1 VIILLKYS
9 LFVNDEN
16 PVPRIDGDMK
26 ATLVNPPWQFYTPSK
41 LYPLGVSYLASHL
54 IQNGCDDVRI
64 VDLNLELT
72 EPGDVFKRSVKLV
85 ESTEPDVL
93 GITCWTVHLLF
104 CLEFVRL
111 YKKRHPDVIIVLGG
125 VHASFQP
132 EEMLKLCPADIVV
145 RGEGEETFVE
155 LLGALDKN
163 SSLENVQG
171 ITYRKDG
178 TIHHSP
184 DRSLIKDLDEVPFP
198 AYHLLPPIERYQ
210 PLNRTSVFS
219 IVASRGC
226 PYKCI
231 FCSTNKLWK
240 HQRRRSPENI
250 LKEIKWIANTFNLG
264 FIRFED
270 DDLTANRQWAL
281 ELFALLKDEAIPF
294 DCLTR
299 IDRVDPELLKAMR
312 DAGCQG
318 IYHGIESASQRLL
331 KLLRKGFPPW
341 VDEKYIKDLIMQEVE
356 LGMVP
361 TASAMIGI
369 PTETK
374 EEVESTFELMSEI
387 RRLGAKTQLW
397 IMTPYPDTDA
407 VVLYKDYLERRD
419 RWGELRQFDIFS
431 TVQRDAYSH
440 LMKKYGAL
448 IPDNWIFRN
457 ETRDFEEMKALYLK
471 GASRILG
478 EVEFV

>member
-1 VIILLKYS
+1 MYLLFKGVRSTGPWIYA
-9 LFVNDEN
+9 
-16 PVPRIDGDMK
+16 DMNV
-26 ATLVNPPWQFYTPSK
+26 TLINPPWQFYTPSK
-41 LYPLGVSYLASHL
+41 LYPLGVSYLASNMIL
-54 IQNGCDDVRI
+54 NGFDDVRI

-72 EPGDVFKRSVKLV
+72 EPTDIFKRSVELV
-85 ESTEPDVL
+85 ERTEPHVL

-111 YKKRHPDVIIVLGG
+111 YKKRHPDVKIVLGG

-145 RGEGEETFVE
+145 RGEGEETLVE
-155 LLGALDKN
+155 LIGTLDEN
-163 SSLENVQG
+163 SSLDNVRG
-171 ITYRKDG
+171 ISYRKDG
-178 TIHHSP
+178 NVHHTP
-184 DRSLIKDLDEVPFP
+184 ERPLIKDLDEFPFP
-198 AYHLLPPIERYQ
+198 AYHLLPSLERYQ
-210 PLNRTSVFS
+210 PLNRTFVFS

-231 FCSTNKLWK
+231 FCSANKLWK
-240 HQRRRSPENI
+240 YQRRRSPKNI
-250 LKEIKWIANTFNLG
+250 LEEIKWIKNTFDVG

-270 DDLTANRQWAL
+270 DDLTANREWAL
-281 ELFALLKDEAIPF
+281 ELFALLKDEMIPF

-299 IDRVDPELLKAMR
+299 IDRVDHELLKAMR

-318 IYHGIESASQRLL
+318 IYHGIESASPRLL
-331 KLLRKGFPPW
+331 KLLRKGFPSW
-341 VDEKYIKDLIMQEVE
+341 VDNEYIKDLIMQEVG
-356 LGMVP
+356 LGLVP

-369 PTETK
+369 PTETR
-374 EEVESTFELMSEI
+374 EEVESTFELMTEI

-419 RWGELRQFDIFS
+419 RWKELRQFDIFS

-440 LMKKYGAL
+440 LMKKYGEL

-457 ETRDFEEMKALYLK
+457 ETQGFAEMKSLYLK
-471 GASRILG
+471 GAGSILG

>member
-1 VIILLKYS
+1 
-9 LFVNDEN
+9 LFENDQN
-16 PVPRIDGDMK
+16 PGPRIDADMNV
-26 ATLVNPPWQFYTPSK
+26 TLINPPWQFYTPSK

-64 VDLNLELT
+64 VDLNLELA
-72 EPGDVFKRSVKLV
+72 EPVDVFKRSVELV
-85 ESTEPDVL
+85 ERTEPHVL
-93 GITCWTVHLLF
+93 GLTCWTVHLLF
-104 CLEFVRL
+104 CIEFVRL
-111 YKKRHPDVIIVLGG
+111 YKKKHPDVIIVLGG
-125 VHASFQP
+125 VHVSFQP
-132 EEMLKLCPADIVV
+132 EEMMKLCPADIVV
-145 RGEGEETFVE
+145 RGEGEETLVE
-155 LLGALDKN
+155 LIGALDTN
-163 SSLENVQG
+163 TPLDTVWG
-171 ITYRKDG
+171 ISYRKDG
-178 TIHHSP
+178 IVNHTP
-184 DRSLIKDLDEVPFP
+184 DRPLMKDLDEVPFP
-198 AYHLLPPIERYQ
+198 AYHLLPAIERYQ
-210 PLNRTSVFS
+210 PLNRTFVFS

-231 FCSTNKLWK
+231 FCSANKLWK
-240 HQRRRSPENI
+240 YQRRRSPKNI
-250 LKEIKWIANTFNLG
+250 LAEIKWIANSFHLG

-270 DDLTANRQWAL
+270 DDLTANRAWAL
-281 ELFALLKDEAIPF
+281 ELFSLLQDEAIPF

-299 IDRVDPELLKAMR
+299 IDRVDYELLKAMR

-318 IYHGIESASQRLL
+318 IYHGIESASPRLL
-331 KLLRKGFPPW
+331 KLLRKGFPSW
-341 VDEKYIKDLIMQEVE
+341 VDEEYIKDLIAQEVG
-356 LGMVP
+356 LGLVP

-374 EEVESTFELMSEI
+374 EEVESTFELMCEI

-407 VVLYKDYLERRD
+407 VELYKDCLERRD
-419 RWGELRQFDIFS
+419 RWRELRQFDIFS

-440 LMKKYGAL
+440 LMKKYDEL

-471 GASRILG
+471 GASSILG

>member
-1 VIILLKYS
+1 MYIILI
-9 LFVNDEN
+9 DAEN
-16 PVPRIDGDMK
+16 PDRWICAYMNI
-26 ATLVNPPWQFYTPSK
+26 TLINPPWQFYTPSK
-41 LYPLGVSYLASHL
+41 LYPLGVSYLASNL
-54 IQNGCDDVRI
+54 IQNGFDDVRI

-72 EPGDVFKRSVKLV
+72 EPTSIFKRSVELV
-85 ESTEPDVL
+85 ERTEPQVL

-111 YKKRHPDVIIVLGG
+111 YKKRHPDVKIVLGG
-125 VHASFQP
+125 VHVSFQP
-132 EEMLKLCPADIVV
+132 EEMMKLCPADIVV
-145 RGEGEETFVE
+145 RGEGEVTLVE
-155 LLGALDKN
+155 LIDALDEN
-163 SSLENVQG
+163 RSLDEVQG
-171 ITYRKDG
+171 ISYRKDG
-178 TIHHSP
+178 IVHHTP
-184 DRSLIKDLDEVPFP
+184 DRPLIKDLDEVPFP
-198 AYHLLPPIERYQ
+198 AYHLLGTIERYQ
-210 PLNRTSVFS
+210 PLNRRYVFS
-219 IVASRGC
+219 FVASRGC

-231 FCSTNKLWK
+231 FCSANKLWRY
-240 HQRRRSPENI
+240 QRRRSPGNI
-250 LKEIKWIANTFNLG
+250 LEEIKWITNTFDVG

-270 DDLTANRQWAL
+270 DDLTANREWAL
-281 ELFALLKDEAIPF
+281 ELFALLKDETIPF

-299 IDRVDPELLKAMR
+299 VDRVDHELLKAMR

-318 IYHGIESASQRLL
+318 IYHGIESASPRLL
-331 KLLRKGFPPW
+331 KLLRKGFPSW
-341 VDEKYIKDLIMQEVE
+341 VDNEYIKDLIMQEVG

-374 EEVESTFELMSEI
+374 EEVESTFDLMSEL

-407 VVLYKDYLERRD
+407 VLLYKDFLERRD
-419 RWGELRQFDIFS
+419 RWRELRQFDIFS
-431 TVQRDAYSH
+431 SVQRNAYAH

-457 ETRDFEEMKALYLK
+457 GTQGFEEMKALYLK

>member
-1 VIILLKYS
+1 MYLLFTGVKKTD
-9 LFVNDEN
+9 L
-16 PVPRIDGDMK
+16 RIYAFMNI
-26 ATLVNPPWQFYTPSK
+26 TLINPPWQFYTPSK
-41 LYPLGVSYLASHL
+41 LYPLGVSYLASNL
-54 IQNGCDDVRI
+54 IHNGFDDVSI

-72 EPGDVFKRSVKLV
+72 EPNGIFKRSVELV
-85 ESTEPDVL
+85 ERTDPHVL

-111 YKKRHPDVIIVLGG
+111 YKKKHPEVKIVLGG
-125 VHASFQP
+125 VHASFQT
-132 EEMLKLCPADIVV
+132 EEMMKLCPADIVV
-145 RGEGEETFVE
+145 RGEGEETLVE
-155 LLGALDKN
+155 LIGALDEN
-163 SSLENVQG
+163 SSLDNIKG
-171 ITYRKDG
+171 ISYRKDG
-178 TIHHSP
+178 TVHNTP
-184 DRSLIKDLDEVPFP
+184 ERSLIKDLDEVPFP
-198 AYHLLPPIERYQ
+198 AYQLLPSLERYQ
-210 PLNRTSVFS
+210 PLNRTFVLSL
-219 IVASRGC
+219 VASRGC

-231 FCSTNKLWK
+231 FCSANKLWK
-240 HQRRRSPENI
+240 YQRRRSPENI
-250 LKEIKWIANTFNLG
+250 LKEIKWIKSTFDVG

-270 DDLTANRQWAL
+270 DDFTANREWAL
-281 ELFALLKDEAIPF
+281 KLFALLKDEKIYF

-299 IDRVDPELLKAMR
+299 IDRVDHELLKAMR

-318 IYHGIESASQRLL
+318 IYHGIESASPRLL
-331 KLLRKGFPPW
+331 KLLRKGFPSW
-341 VDEKYIKDLIMQEVE
+341 VDNEYIKDLIMQEVD
-356 LGMVP
+356 LGLVP

-369 PTETK
+369 PTETR

-419 RWGELRQFDIFS
+419 RWKELRQFDIFS
-431 TVQRDAYSH
+431 SVQRDAYSH
-440 LMKKYGAL
+440 LMKKYGEL

-457 ETRDFEEMKALYLK
+457 ETTGFAEMKSLYLK